1 MDSEKHAPVIGC
13 LRPARVAARGR
24 KNSIHRG
31 TASSES
37 AGAGWVALR
46 STQPAPENAVMNH
59 SSFHPSCLICAYR
72 GQEYFFLEIR
82 AAFPGNLR

>member
-1 MDSEKHAPVIGC
+1 
-13 LRPARVAARGR
+13 
-24 KNSIHRG
+24 
-31 TASSES
+31 
-37 AGAGWVALR
+37 
-46 STQPAPENAVMNH
+46 MNH